1 MSALRELKIL
11 AVVVVAVGVLYW
23 GVEPLAHSIF
33 HPKTAPV
40 DFAFSDLEQLP
51 TSGNA
56 ENGQVLASTYCIA
69 CHSIQRA
76 DFPALMDNET
86 AIAAYGVVPPDL
98 SNIGAIYDANFLAN
112 LIKDPVKALKL
123 GHKFGE
129 DKFFP
134 MTPTPVSDAELGDI
148 VAYFVSIGAQ
158 NLEAQVAESDEYKAK
173 LEAIEKVNGADK
185 NAQIASLKEHLLNKE
200 TFKAACVRCHSMKYD
215 GIDAITP
222 SESILAYMGAK
233 APDLSMMI
241 RSRGEERLHKFIND
255 PQKMLIN
262 ASMPRVGLNEAS
274 QARVVKYMES
284 VGDSKKDERAFVGY
298 VLIGFMV
305 AMAILAYLWK
315 RKVWSKLH

>member
-40 DFAFSDLEQLP
+40 DYKFSDLEQLP

-76 DFPALMDNET
+76 GFPALMDNET

-255 PQKMLIN
+255 PQKMLVN

-274 QARVVKYMES
+274 QARIVKYMES

-298 VLIGFMV
+298 ILIGFMIV
-305 AMAILAYLWK
+305 LSVLAYLWK

>member
-33 HPKTAPV
+33 HPKTTPV
-40 DFAFSDLEQLP
+40 DYKFSDLEQLP

-69 CHSIQRA
+69 CHSIQKA
-76 DFPALMDNET
+76 GFPALMDNET

-98 SNIGAIYDANFLAN
+98 SNIGAIYEANFLAN

-134 MTPTPVSDAELGDI
+134 MTPTPISDAELGDI
-148 VAYFVSIGAQ
+148 VAYFVSIGEQ
-158 NLEAQVAESDEYKAK
+158 NLLAQVAESNEYKEK
-173 LEAIEKVNGADK
+173 LDAIEKANSANK
-185 NAQIASLKEHLLNKE
+185 SAQIASLKEHLLNKE
-200 TFKAACVRCHSMKYD
+200 TFKEACVRCHSMKYD

-222 SESILAYMGAK
+222 SGNILAYMGAK

-255 PQKMLIN
+255 PQKMLVN

-274 QARVVKYMES
+274 QTRIVKYMES
-284 VGDSKKDERAFVGY
+284 VGDSKKDERIFIGK
-298 VLIGFMV
+298 VLIAFMIV
-305 AMAILAYLWK
+305 LSVLAYLWK
-315 RKVWSKLH
+315 RKVWSRLH